1 MIQQDQREAQG
12 IHRGRDPSLEPQ
24 SCVERMLMKVTS
36 QELLTLEVVAA
47 GGGEHFQAVPPVGNR
62 ALLVTQVLEVLQAGR
77 LMNYFPGVSLTGDR
91 N

>member
-1 MIQQDQREAQG
+1 ME
-12 IHRGRDPSLEPQ
+12 
-24 SCVERMLMKVTS
+24 VTS

-47 GGGEHFQAVPPVGNR
+47 GGGEHFQAVPSVGNR

-77 LMNYFPGVSLTGDR
+77 LINYFPGVSLTGDR